1 MRIFFGA
8 TLPEATKAEITK
20 LQKELRSSI
29 TEARIEGKD
38 KLHITL
44 QFIGDF
50 ESKNIERL
58 YSSVVGELE
67 KSSFK
72 SSQVEIV
79 GMNYFPN
86 EKVRRGIW
94 LDCEDDGTLASIAD
108 SIKSVT
114 KEFGIIPE
122 SRAFKSHITIAR
134 LKGGERQRGGGNYFS
149 TGSFGDLQK
158 FAGQGKL
165 FLERFFPKSV
175 ALFESTLNPD
185 RSGSEY
191 KILFEYPLQQSESA

>member
-8 TLPEATKAEITK
+8 TIPEDTK
-20 LQKELRSSI
+20 LQITKIQRELRSSVLR
-29 TEARIEGKD
+29 ARFESKD

-50 ESKNIERL
+50 KSENVAQL
-58 YSSVVGELE
+58 YSSVVSELA

-72 SSQVEIV
+72 SPEVGIV
-79 GMNYFPN
+79 GINYFPN
-86 EKVRRGIW
+86 EKIRRGIW
-94 LDCEDDGTLASIAD
+94 LDCKDDGTLASIAD
-108 SIKSVT
+108 SIKLVT
-114 KEFGIIPE
+114 ERFGIIPE
-122 SRAFKSHITIAR
+122 SRVFKSHITIAR
-134 LKGGERQRGGGNYFS
+134 LRSDEKGGGNYFS

-158 FAGQGKL
+158 FEGEGKL
-165 FLERFFPKSV
+165 FPERFFPKSV

-191 KILFEYPLQQSESA
+191 KVLFEYPLQ